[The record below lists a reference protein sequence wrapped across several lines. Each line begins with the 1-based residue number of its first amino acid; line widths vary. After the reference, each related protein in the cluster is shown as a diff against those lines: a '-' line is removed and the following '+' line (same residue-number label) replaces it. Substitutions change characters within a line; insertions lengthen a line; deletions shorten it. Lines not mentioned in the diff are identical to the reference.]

1 MVGYLLRRPK
11 FPIICRIDNTLLAA
25 KSGAEF
31 NSRLKSLGSIT
42 DGNYDVVNG
51 SGEGWSLNTEHMV
64 ISPICFKRR
73 WTKKE
78 IIQMYNNSRCSEIT
92 GEKYSEKSLSA
103 KRVDRIVA
111 DVAKLISDANKK
123 MQRTRYPRR

>member
-1 MVGYLLRRPK
+1 MVGYLFIRPK

-25 KSGAEF
+25 KSGAELD
-31 NSRLKSLGSIT
+31 SKLKSLGSIA
-42 DGNYDVVNG
+42 DGHYDVIDG
-51 SGEGWSLNTEHMV
+51 SGQGWSLNTEYMV
-64 ISPICFKRR
+64 VSPICIKSR

-78 IIQMYNNSRCSEIT
+78 IIQMYNNSRCSEMT

-123 MQRTRYPRR
+123 MQRTR

>member
-31 NSRLKSLGSIT
+31 NSKLKFLGSIT
-42 DGNYDVVNG
+42 DGSYHVVDG
-51 SGEGWSLNTEHMV
+51 SGEGWSLNTEFMV
-64 ISPICFKRR
+64 VSPICFKKR

-78 IIQMYNNSRCSEIT
+78 IIHLYNNSRCSEIT

-103 KRVDRIVA
+103 KRVDRIVV
-111 DVAKLISDANKK
+111 DVAKPSGRFIVNSAV
-123 MQRTRYPRR
+123 